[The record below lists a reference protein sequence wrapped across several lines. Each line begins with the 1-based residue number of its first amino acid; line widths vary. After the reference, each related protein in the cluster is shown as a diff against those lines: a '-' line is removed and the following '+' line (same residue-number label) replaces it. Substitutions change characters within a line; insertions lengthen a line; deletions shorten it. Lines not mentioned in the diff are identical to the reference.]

1 MAKQLKLA
9 AQTRTSEGRNAVKKI
24 KAQGLVPAVIYGAN
38 QQPLNLQVNARE
50 FHTLL
55 SHTTGEHLLVE
66 LQIADGAEAI
76 NRLALIQEVQ
86 HDPIRGSVLHIDF
99 HAVSGDEKIH
109 AEIPVEA
116 FGEANGVK
124 NFGGILEISVHSLE
138 VECLPKDLPEIIRL
152 DVSGLGVNDAIHVR
166 DIKLPDGVSARA
178 DGDLTVVR
186 VAPPTVQEAE
196 APGAA
201 AAAQPEVLKEKKED
215 AEKK

>member
-9 AQTRTSEGRNAVKKI
+9 AQTRTLEGRNAVKKI

-38 QQPLNLQVNARE
+38 LQPQNLQVNARE

-66 LQIADGAEAI
+66 LQIADGAEAV

-99 HAVSGDEKIH
+99 HAVSSDEKIH

-116 FGEANGVK
+116 FGEPTGVK
-124 NFGGILEISVHSLE
+124 NYGGILEVSVHSLM
-138 VECLPKDLPEIIRL
+138 VECLPKDLPEIIRV
-152 DVSGLGVNDAIHVR
+152 DVSALEVNGAVHVR
-166 DIKLPDGVSARA
+166 DLNLPEGVVAKA
-178 DGDLTVVR
+178 DQDLTVLR
-186 VAPPTVQEAE
+186 VAPPKVASDEVG
-196 APGAA
+196 GAD
-201 AAAQPEVLKEKKED
+201 QPEVIKEKKDD

>member
-38 QQPLNLQVNARE
+38 QQPQNLQVNARE

-55 SHTTGEHLLVE
+55 SHATGEHLLVE
-66 LQIADGAEAI
+66 LQIADGAEAG

-99 HAVSGDEKIH
+99 HAVSGDQKIH

-116 FGEANGVK
+116 FGEASGVK
-124 NFGGILEISVHSLE
+124 NFGGILEVALHSLM
-138 VECLPKDLPEIIRL
+138 VECLPKDLPEIIRV
-152 DVSGLGVNDAIHVR
+152 DVSELNVNGAVHVR
-166 DIKLPDGVSARA
+166 DLQLPAGVVAKA
-178 DGDLTVVR
+178 DPELTILR
-186 VAPPTVQEAE
+186 VAPPTVASE
-196 APGAA
+196 APGGGTD
-201 AAAQPEVLKEKKED
+201 QPEVIKEKKED